1 AARPC
6 WWSAAGSTLPVGVN
20 LSTTLGKNSARRFD
34 AWSGSIPI
42 FAASAL
48 TWSEPR
54 HFELDRWRWTGFRPC
69 RPQEAN
75 APPQPL
81 CENLLA
87 RPCNPP
93 LCVRRP
99 PRIPT
104 SEFASPEASVFPLAA
119 PSIESRSPIVCW
131 ILNVFY
137 KTVFEER
144 ARRKGYFPVRT

>member
-1 AARPC
+1 MDWFSPMP
-6 WWSAAGSTLPVGVN
+6 T
-20 LSTTLGKNSARRFD
+20 
-34 AWSGSIPI
+34 
-42 FAASAL
+42 
-48 TWSEPR
+48 
-54 HFELDRWRWTGFRPC
+54 
-69 RPQEAN
+69 QEAN

-119 PSIESRSPIVCW
+119 PSIESRRPI
-131 ILNVFY
+131 ILLLLWLVWFFEGETVVIQTKRRRSWVEEVFCDSFVALFY
-137 KTVFEER
+137 LRHVER
-144 ARRKGYFPVRT
+144 SRDISGSIRSVR